1 MIEEVQTSDVL
12 LTRDGRPAAQL
23 WPDSGFVHLNHGSFG
38 RVPTAAIRH
47 QRALADEMDTRTLRW
62 MVAYPDRLA
71 AARAE
76 LAPWLNVEAER
87 LALIPNASGGIS
99 AALYS
104 LPIAHGSEVLVTDQ
118 AYGAVRMGVER
129 AARMAEA
136 TVRVVSVPIEADADL
151 AEATIWA
158 AVGERTSLIVMDH
171 ITSGTA
177 RRLPVG
183 PLCARARAA
192 GITTIVDGAHA
203 PLLLTDPVNEADAD
217 IWVGNLH
224 KFGSTPRGAAVLVP
238 HPDVADRIYPLI
250 DSWGAELGFPRRF
263 DHQASD
269 DYTAWLAAPTALR
282 HLSDELG
289 WDRIRAHATAMAD
302 LAVRQVG
309 TVLAHRYHYD
319 PSVELGQPIGPIRL
333 LGLPAEVT
341 HSDGHRWRARFLDAG
356 FETAFTTY
364 AGRAFWR
371 VAPHAYTTRADLE
384 AFVERG
390 LPLLP
395 PPSHCPTYHY
405 RRCHGPPEV

>member
-1 MIEEVQTSDVL
+1 MIDDPDTL
-12 LTRDGRPAAQL
+12 LTHDGRPAAQL

-38 RVPTAAIRH
+38 RVPLAATVL
-47 QRALADEMDTRTLRW
+47 QRGLADEMDTRTLRW
-62 MVAYPDRLA
+62 MVAYPERLE

-76 LAPWLNVEAER
+76 LAPWLDVQVER

-104 LPIAHGSEVLVTDQ
+104 LPIAHGSEVLVTDH

-136 TVRVVSVPIEADADL
+136 TVRIVSVPIEADADL
-151 AEATIWA
+151 AEEIVWA
-158 AVGERTSLIVMDH
+158 AVGDRTSLLVLDH

-177 RRLPVG
+177 RLLPVG

-217 IWVGNLH
+217 VWVGNLH
-224 KFGSTPRGAAVLVP
+224 KFGSTPRGTAVLVP
-238 HPDVADRIYPLI
+238 HPSVADRLYPLI
-250 DSWGAELGFPRRF
+250 DSWGAELGYPRRF

-269 DYTAWLAAPTALR
+269 DYTAWLAAPASLQ
-282 HLSDELG
+282 HLDDEVG
-289 WDRIRAHATAMAD
+289 WDRIRAHATAMAER
-302 LAVRQVG
+302 AVQQIG
-309 TVLAHRYHYD
+309 AILSERYDYD
-319 PSVELGQPIGPIRL
+319 PSVDLGMPIGPIRL
-333 LGLPAEVT
+333 LGLPAEVAR
-341 HSDGHRWRARFLDAG
+341 SDGHGWRDRFVEAG
-356 FETAFTTY
+356 LETAFTGY

-371 VAPHAYTTRADLE
+371 VAPHAYTTQADLD

-395 PPSHCPTYHY
+395 PPGS
-405 RRCHGPPEV
+405 